1 VNELGSYRSS
11 SKMLGP
17 VVTTQSPKS
26 SKEANTQT
34 KP

>member
-1 VNELGSYRSS
+1 
-11 SKMLGP
+11 MLGP